1 VVLPIGNKRRSNPGS
16 DRAIQEIQF
25 QTGGFEAEFG
35 RATGGIVNL
44 VTKSGGNQL
53 SGTVDLRYRD
63 QSFLTD
69 GQHRFK
75 LNGYVRLPKDI
86 AVIGRP
92 QLSEPVLSMM
102 ESDSRRRH
110 WQALVDPSMQIPS
123 EFNPRLLTSSWAEE
137 LFDLISDIVFFI
149 KDTEGRYMVVNNTLV
164 ERCGLTD
171 KQQALGR
178 TTADLFPTPLGDR
191 YLEQDRQ
198 VCTSGV
204 AMTNCLELH
213 LFLNQSEGWCL
224 TDKLPLHGAEDRI
237 IGLVGL
243 SRDVQLP
250 GESDPR
256 LKGVAA
262 AVTHIQQR
270 FSDELRLEMLAEM
283 AGMSAYQFNR
293 RIRTIFG
300 LTACQLVTK
309 TRIDAAS
316 NLLRTTHE
324 PVAAIAIACGYCDQ
338 SAFTRQFKATVG
350 ITPRQYRECYQD

>member
-1 VVLPIGNKRRSNPGS
+1 MMVS
-16 DRAIQEIQF
+16 DS
-25 QTGGFEAEFG
+25 G
-35 RATGGIVNL
+35 R
-44 VTKSGGNQL
+44 
-53 SGTVDLRYRD
+53 RYR
-63 QSFLTD
+63 
-69 GQHRFK
+69 R
-75 LNGYVRLPKDI
+75 
-86 AVIGRP
+86 
-92 QLSEPVLSMM
+92 
-102 ESDSRRRH
+102 
-110 WQALVDPSMQIPS
+110 ALVEPSMQRPS
-123 EFNPRLLTSSWAEE
+123 ELDPRLLTSSWAEE
-137 LFDLISDIVFFI
+137 LFDLIPDIVFFI
-149 KDTEGRYMVVNNTLV
+149 KDTNGRYMVVNHSLV
-164 ERCGLTD
+164 ERCGLAD

-178 TTADLFPTPLGDR
+178 TTVDLFPSPLGDR

-204 AMTNCLELH
+204 AMTSRLELH
-213 LFLNQSEGWCL
+213 LFPNRSEGWCL
-224 TDKLPLHGAEDRI
+224 TDKLPLHGADDRV

-256 LKGVAA
+256 LKGLAA

-270 FSDELRLEMLAEM
+270 YSDELRLEMLAEM

-293 RIRTIFG
+293 RIRAIFG

-316 NLLRTTHE
+316 NWLRTTNE

-338 SAFTRQFKATVG
+338 SAFTRQFKAIVG